1 MTTTTS
7 DPRPEQANGRAHGS
21 TRLDPDLLE
30 RAAETLR
37 VLAHPIRLRMIERLL
52 ESPISVG
59 DLAEEVGLA
68 PAAVSQHLNM
78 MRAQGLLSSRREG
91 RQVFYTVCAPQPG
104 FLLNCIRQHSDKI
117 R

>member
-1 MTTTTS
+1 MPPT
-7 DPRPEQANGRAHGS
+7 AL
-21 TRLDPDLLE
+21 RLDPQLLE

-52 ESPISVG
+52 EGPISVG
-59 DLAEEVGLA
+59 DLADEVGLA

-78 MRAQGLLSSRREG
+78 MRAQGLLASRREG

-104 FLLNCIRQHSDKI
+104 FLLSCIREHADKI